1 MGKYNYIKNKDGAE
15 LFLQK
20 TNGLHDGYIV
30 GFEYVNNGI
39 EARNGGI
46 SVCSEK
52 SELTLRI
59 LITSLEENPTVEIVF
74 KGISGLQI
82 RNGTSYVFGSTI
94 GFDEGAVIWTD
105 AHSCEREVIRENSFV
120 KASAMYWR
128 FL

>member
-1 MGKYNYIKNKDGAE
+1 MERYNCIKNNDDVK
-15 LFLQK
+15 LFIK
-20 TNGLHDGYIV
+20 NTNGLHDGYIV

-39 EARNGGI
+39 EARNGCI

-52 SELTLRI
+52 SELKIRV

-74 KGISGLQI
+74 GGISDWKI

-94 GFDEGAVIWTD
+94 GFDEGAVIWAD
-105 AHSCEREVIRENSFV
+105 SPSLEREVIRENSFV

>member
-1 MGKYNYIKNKDGAE
+1 MEKYNCIKNKDDAK
-15 LFLQK
+15 LFIEK

-46 SVCSEK
+46 SVCQEK
-52 SELTLRI
+52 SELKLRV

-74 KGISGLQI
+74 KGISDWKI

-94 GFDEGAVIWTD
+94 GFDEGAVIWAD
-105 AHSCEREVIRENSFV
+105 AHSLEREVIRESSFV
-120 KASAMYWR
+120 KAAAMYWR

>member
-1 MGKYNYIKNKDGAE
+1 MEKYNYIKNKDGAE

-30 GFEYVNNGI
+30 GFDYVNNGI

-74 KGISGLQI
+74 KGISGWQI

-105 AHSCEREVIRENSFV
+105 AHSFEREVIRENSFV